1 MKTPN
6 SKRVPVETT
15 VSARVSPA
23 KTPCRRRNG
32 IYVGIDMVT
41 KAEAKICHT
50 DGSQSDGTAA
60 ILTHVEEDM
69 QVSLSGAVGRMVI

>member
-1 MKTPN
+1 
-6 SKRVPVETT
+6 
-15 VSARVSPA
+15 
-23 KTPCRRRNG
+23 
-32 IYVGIDMVT
+32 MVT

-60 ILTHVEEDM
+60 ILTPVEEDM